1 MIAITSLL
9 LVVTISLL
17 VTRVA
22 TVILTAT
29 GMSREVAR
37 FQARSA
43 FTGTGFTT
51 KEAEDAINHPIRRKV
66 VATLM
71 LLGSAGIVAAASTT
85 ILGFR
90 GGGVGH
96 QWWRILELVLGLMV
110 LVYLSRSRWVDR
122 RLNAGIGRVLARFT
136 DLQTRDLAG
145 LLDLS
150 GDYSV
155 SELAIDP
162 GDWAADRTLGEL
174 KLRDEGVVVLG
185 VTRPDGRYVGAPTFA
200 THIDVGDVLL
210 VYGRETALAE
220 LDDRPAGEAGDVAH
234 ESAVARQAHVEQ
246 ADADVP
252 LRSRP

>member
-17 VTRVA
+17 ITRVA

-51 KEAEDAINHPIRRKV
+51 KEAEDALNHPIRRKV

-85 ILGFR
+85 IIGFR
-90 GGGVGH
+90 GGGIGR
-96 QWWRILELVLGLMV
+96 QWWRVLELALGLMV
-110 LVYLSRSRWVDR
+110 LVYLSRSKWIDR
-122 RLNAGIGRVLARFT
+122 RLNAGISRLLARYT

-155 SELAIDP
+155 SELAVDP
-162 GDWAADRTLGEL
+162 GDWVAGRALGDL

-185 VTRPDGRYVGAPTFA
+185 VTRQNGRYVGAPTFA
-200 THIDVGDVLL
+200 TRVDAGDVLL
-210 VYGRETALAE
+210 VYGREAALAE
-220 LDDRPAGEAGDVAH
+220 LDDRRSGAAGDTAH
-234 ESAVARQAHVEQ
+234 EIAVARQAHHEHGDEAASV
-246 ADADVP
+246 A
-252 LRSRP
+252 RP